1 MITALHTL
9 ALVSLIHA
17 QPAQSIA
24 TLEPDRTPTIAIGID
39 LRRASDPAW
48 GDRLIV
54 YDNDFEVVEPQGYLT
69 ATRVFVGEGIT
80 YIDRKDRT
88 GSITQEPEPVASPK
102 MLLESGGM
110 GGIVIGEP
118 VLHARLDPDGVMMRI
133 EADDEHY
140 EGISIDVTPVA
151 LDTGGV
157 RFQRFD
163 ISTRRVAGRMDVVD
177 DAGNASVSLP
187 AGEPIM
193 QTVTYSLPIR
203 LGAGERAIVV
213 VPAGHGDEAV
223 FVIAIDA
230 TVNPD

>member
-1 MITALHTL
+1 MITAPHTL

-17 QPAQSIA
+17 QPAQRVVA
-24 TLEPDRTPTIAIGID
+24 LEPARSPTVAIGID

-54 YDNDFEVVEPQGYLT
+54 YDNDSEIVEPQGYLT
-69 ATRVFVGEGIT
+69 GARVFVGEGIT

-88 GSITQEPEPVASPK
+88 GSITQEPAPVASPK
-102 MLLESGGM
+102 LLLESGGE

-118 VLHARLDPDGVMMRI
+118 VLHARLDADGATMRV
-133 EADDEHY
+133 ASNDEHY
-140 EGISIDVTPVA
+140 EGVAIDVTPVA
-151 LDTGGV
+151 LGTGGV
-157 RFQRFD
+157 RFERFD

-177 DAGNASVSLP
+177 DAGAATVALP

-213 VPAGHGDEAV
+213 LPAGHADDAV

-230 TVNPD
+230 TVDPG